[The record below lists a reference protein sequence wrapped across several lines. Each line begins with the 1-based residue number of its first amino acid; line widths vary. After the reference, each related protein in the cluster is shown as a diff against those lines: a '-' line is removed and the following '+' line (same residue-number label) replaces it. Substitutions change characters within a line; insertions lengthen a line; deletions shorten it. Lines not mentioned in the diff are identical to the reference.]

1 MKMAPKWSVFICFAP
16 PVGAIFYSHAIMP
29 KTRAQK
35 AEIVAKVADRL
46 KRMKAAAFS
55 QVSGYTME
63 DADKLRVKAAEQNVE
78 VFITKRTLLALAA
91 KEAGIEGME
100 ADGLEG
106 SILTAVGYADEVSA
120 AKLLKELATSKKLAH
135 KDKLETMKL
144 VAGILEGKF
153 IDADAITR
161 LAALPTK
168 QQLLGQLVGTLNAP
182 VSGFVNVLAGNLRGL
197 VTVLGAIK
205 EQKS

>member
-1 MKMAPKWSVFICFAP
+1 
-16 PVGAIFYSHAIMP
+16 MP
-29 KTRAQK
+29 KTKAQK

-63 DADKLRVKAAEQNVE
+63 DADKLRAKAAEQNVE

-91 KEAGIEGME
+91 KEAGIEGMDAE
-100 ADGLEG
+100 GMEG

-120 AKLLKELATSKKLAH
+120 AKLLKELATSKKLEN
-135 KDKLETMKL
+135 KDKNADTMKL

-153 IDADAITR
+153 VNAEAVNR

-205 EQKS
+205 EKKV

>member
-1 MKMAPKWSVFICFAP
+1 
-16 PVGAIFYSHAIMP
+16 MP

-55 QVSGYTME
+55 QVSGYTMA
-63 DADKLRVKAAEQNVE
+63 DADKLRAKAAEQNVE

-91 KEAGIEGME
+91 KEAGIEGM
-100 ADGLEG
+100 DTQGMEG

-120 AKLLKELATSKKLAH
+120 AKLLKELAAAKKLTD
-135 KDKLETMKL
+135 KDKAATMGL
-144 VAGILEGKF
+144 VAGILDGKF
-153 IDADAITR
+153 MTKAEVTM
-161 LAALPTK
+161 LASLPTK

-197 VTVLGAIK
+197 VTVLGAIQEK
-205 EQKS
+205 KV

>member
-1 MKMAPKWSVFICFAP
+1 MIQAAAPRWGSFLFT
-16 PVGAIFYSHAIMP
+16 AIMP
-29 KTRAQK
+29 KTKAQK

-63 DADKLRVKAAEQNVE
+63 DADKLRAQAAKQDVE

-91 KEAGIEGME
+91 KEAGIEGMDTE
-100 ADGLEG
+100 GMEG

-120 AKLLKELATSKKLAH
+120 AKLLKELAATKKLAH
-135 KDKLETMKL
+135 KDKLETMSL
-144 VAGILEGKF
+144 VAGILDGKF
-153 IDADAITR
+153 MNQAQVTQ
-161 LAALPTK
+161 LASLPTK

-182 VSGFVNVLAGNLRGL
+182 ISGFVNVLAGNLRGL

-205 EQKS
+205 EKRV

>member
-1 MKMAPKWSVFICFAP
+1 
-16 PVGAIFYSHAIMP
+16 MP
-29 KTRAQK
+29 KTKAQK

-91 KEAGIEGME
+91 KEAGIEGMDAE
-100 ADGLEG
+100 GMEG
-106 SILTAVGYADEVSA
+106 SVLTAVGYADEVSA
-120 AKLLKELATSKKLAH
+120 AKLLKELATRKKFEK
-135 KDKLETMKL
+135 KDKNAADTMTL

-153 IDADAITR
+153 VGAEAVNR

-205 EQKS
+205 EKKV

>member
-1 MKMAPKWSVFICFAP
+1 M
-16 PVGAIFYSHAIMP
+16 
-29 KTRAQK
+29 
-35 AEIVAKVADRL
+35 
-46 KRMKAAAFS
+46 
-55 QVSGYTME
+55 
-63 DADKLRVKAAEQNVE
+63 
-78 VFITKRTLLALAA
+78 FITKRTLLALAA
-91 KEAGIEGME
+91 TEAGIEGVDTKGM
-100 ADGLEG
+100 DG

-120 AKLLKELATSKKLAH
+120 AKLLKELAVSKKLEN
-135 KDKLETMKL
+135 KDKPATMQL

-153 IDADAITR
+153 VNAEAVNR

-205 EQKS
+205 EKKV

>member
-1 MKMAPKWSVFICFAP
+1 MFCAPD
-16 PVGAIFYSHAIMP
+16 GANFFTKVDRMP
-29 KTRAQK
+29 KTKAQK
-35 AEIVAKVADRL
+35 AVIVAKVADRL

-91 KEAGIEGME
+91 KEAGIEGM
-100 ADGLEG
+100 DTQGMEG

-120 AKLLKELATSKKLAH
+120 AKLLKELATSKKLAN

-144 VAGILEGKF
+144 VAGILDGKF
-153 IDADAITR
+153 MNTEEVTR

-182 VSGFVNVLAGNLRGL
+182 ISGFVNVLAGNLRGL

-205 EQKS
+205 EKKV

>member
-1 MKMAPKWSVFICFAP
+1 
-16 PVGAIFYSHAIMP
+16 MP
-29 KTRAQK
+29 KTKAQK

-55 QVSGYTME
+55 QVSGYTMA

-91 KEAGIEGME
+91 KEAGIEGMD
-100 ADGLEG
+100 ANGMEG
-106 SILTAVGYADEVSA
+106 SILTAVSYADEVSA
-120 AKLLKELATSKKLAH
+120 AKLLKELATSKKFES
-135 KDKLETMKL
+135 KDKSLTMQL
-144 VAGILEGKF
+144 VAGILEGRF
-153 IDADAITR
+153 VNAEEVGR
-161 LAALPTK
+161 LADLPSR

-205 EQKS
+205 EKKA

>member
-1 MKMAPKWSVFICFAP
+1 MRPQ
-16 PVGAIFYSHAIMP
+16 VGLIFNSHAIMP
-29 KTRAQK
+29 KTRAEK
-35 AEIVAKVADRL
+35 ADIVAKVADRL

-120 AKLLKELATSKKLAH
+120 AKLLKELATTKKLAN
-135 KDKLETMKL
+135 KDKVETMKL

-153 IDADAITR
+153 INAEAITR

-205 EQKS
+205 EKKV

>member
-1 MKMAPKWSVFICFAP
+1 MFCAPD
-16 PVGAIFYSHAIMP
+16 GAHFFTHAIMP
-29 KTRAQK
+29 KTKAQK

-46 KRMKAAAFS
+46 MRMKAAAFS

-63 DADKLRVKAAEQNVE
+63 DADKLRAKAAEQNVE

-100 ADGLEG
+100 TNGMDG

-120 AKLLKELATSKKLAH
+120 AKLLKEMAAAKKLAH
-135 KDKLETMKL
+135 KEKLDTMGL
-144 VAGILEGKF
+144 VAGILDGKF
-153 IDADAITR
+153 MNKEEVTR

-205 EQKS
+205 ETKA

>member
-1 MKMAPKWSVFICFAP
+1 MA
-16 PVGAIFYSHAIMP
+16 

-35 AEIVAKVADRL
+35 ADIVAKIADRL
-46 KRMKAAAFS
+46 KRMKAAAFM

-63 DADKLRVKAAEQNVE
+63 DADKLRTEAAKQNVE
-78 VFITKRTLLALAA
+78 VFVTKRTLLALAA
-91 KEAGIEGME
+91 KEAGIEGLD
-100 ADGLEG
+100 AKSLDG

-120 AKLLKELATSKKLAH
+120 AKILKDLVTAKKLAN
-135 KDKLETMKL
+135 KDKQIDLKL
-144 VAGILEGKF
+144 VAGVLEGKLVN
-153 IDADAITR
+153 ADEVTR
-161 LAALPTK
+161 LAALPSK

-205 EQKS
+205 EKKV

>member
-1 MKMAPKWSVFICFAP
+1 
-16 PVGAIFYSHAIMP
+16 MP

-63 DADKLRVKAAEQNVE
+63 DADKLRAQAAEQNVE

-91 KEAGIEGME
+91 QEAGIEGMD
-100 ADGLEG
+100 ADGMEG

-120 AKLLKELATSKKLAH
+120 AKLLKELAAAKKLAD
-135 KDKLETMKL
+135 KDKATTMKL
-144 VAGILEGKF
+144 VAGILDGKF
-153 IDADAITR
+153 MNAEEVSR

-205 EQKS
+205 EQKT

>member
-1 MKMAPKWSVFICFAP
+1 
-16 PVGAIFYSHAIMP
+16 MP
-29 KTRAQK
+29 KTKAQK

-55 QVSGYTME
+55 QVSGYTMA

-91 KEAGIEGME
+91 KEAGIEGMD
-100 ADGLEG
+100 ANGMEG

-120 AKLLKELATSKKLAH
+120 AKLLKELATSKKFES
-135 KDKLETMKL
+135 KDKSLTMQL
-144 VAGILEGKF
+144 VAGILEGRF
-153 IDADAITR
+153 VNAEEVGR
-161 LAALPTK
+161 LAALPSR

-205 EQKS
+205 EKKA

>member
-1 MKMAPKWSVFICFAP
+1 
-16 PVGAIFYSHAIMP
+16 MP

-63 DADKLRVKAAEQNVE
+63 DADKLRTKAAEQNVE

-91 KEAGIEGME
+91 KEAGISGMDTEGM
-100 ADGLEG
+100 DG

-120 AKLLKELATSKKLAH
+120 AKLLKELATSKKLEN
-135 KDKLETMKL
+135 KDKPATMLL

-153 IDADAITR
+153 VDTDAVNR
-161 LAALPTK
+161 LASLPTK

-182 VSGFVNVLAGNLRGL
+182 VSGFVNVLAGNMRGL

-205 EQKS
+205 DKKA

>member
-1 MKMAPKWSVFICFAP
+1 
-16 PVGAIFYSHAIMP
+16 MP

-55 QVSGYTME
+55 QISGYTME
-63 DADKLRVKAAEQNVE
+63 DADKLRAEAAKQNVE
-78 VFITKRTLLALAA
+78 VFVTKRTLLALAA
-91 KEAGIEGME
+91 KEAGIEGLDPKGM
-100 ADGLEG
+100 EG

-120 AKLLKELATSKKLAH
+120 AKILKDLSKNK
-135 KDKLETMKL
+135 ETIKL
-144 VAGILEGKF
+144 VAGILDGKVMT
-153 IDADAITR
+153 AAEVSQ

-205 EQKS
+205 DKKA